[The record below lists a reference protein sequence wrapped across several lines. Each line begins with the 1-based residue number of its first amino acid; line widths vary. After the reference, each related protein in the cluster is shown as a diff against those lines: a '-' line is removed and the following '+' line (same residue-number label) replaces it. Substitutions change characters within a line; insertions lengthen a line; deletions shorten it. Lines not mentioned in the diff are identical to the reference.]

1 MEEKRRGNKGMEKKR
16 REGKLR
22 KEKE

>member
-1 MEEKRRGNKGMEKKR
+1 MEEKRRGNKEMEKKR